1 VRQPISAR
9 TAAGT
14 PATDPVVSPIGVQ
27 VSSFLQPALI
37 GDFVITS
44 QVAGGAKAKSRSPR
58 PFE

>member
-1 VRQPISAR
+1 
-9 TAAGT
+9 
-14 PATDPVVSPIGVQ
+14 VVSPIGVQ